1 MSNKKILQQKPGK
14 RTTPSFKGISTFRG
28 IPGLIS
34 FSTVLPINIHTTI
47 EEMAAFTWFWPIIGG
62 LIGIFVG
69 GVGFISLNMLHLP
82 SLVSAALVY
91 SFAIWFTG
99 FHHLDGLMDMGDGLM
114 VHGDYQKKIDVM
126 RDMMVGTGGISL
138 FFIIAI
144 ITFSSINAIPA
155 ALIFSILLISEI
167 AAKISLLSCATFST
181 PLSNGTGQYFINAMN
196 IPLLIVSIVITG
208 IIGFFVLNL
217 TGVIGIIGAVLGGC
231 IVAEIAKKHF
241 KYATGDI
248 LGASNEIGRA
258 VSLIMMIISLTYLQ
272 I

>member
-1 MSNKKILQQKPGK
+1 MSDKKVFHTKQKKQP
-14 RTTPSFKGISTFRG
+14 TPTIRKLPKVSGIA
-28 IPGLIS
+28 GLIS
-34 FSTVLPINIHTTI
+34 FSTILPINIHTSI
-47 EEMAAFTWFWPIIGG
+47 DEMAAFTWFWPIIGG

-69 GVGFISLNMLHLP
+69 AVGFITLNIIHLP
-82 SLVSAALVY
+82 SLVSAALIY

-99 FHHLDGLMDMGDGLM
+99 FHHLDGLVDMGDGLM

-144 ITFSSINAIPA
+144 ITFSAINAIPA
-155 ALIFSILLISEI
+155 VLIFWVLLISEI

-181 PLSNGTGQYFINAMN
+181 PLSNGTGQYFINSMN
-196 IPLLIVSIVITG
+196 VPILAFSLIITG
-208 IIGFFVLNL
+208 IIGFFALNL
-217 TGVIGIIGAVLGGC
+217 AGVLG
-231 IVAEIAKKHF
+231 IVGALIGGYLVAKIAKKHF

-258 VSLIMMIISLTYLQ
+258 VSLIVIIISLIYL
-272 I
+272 